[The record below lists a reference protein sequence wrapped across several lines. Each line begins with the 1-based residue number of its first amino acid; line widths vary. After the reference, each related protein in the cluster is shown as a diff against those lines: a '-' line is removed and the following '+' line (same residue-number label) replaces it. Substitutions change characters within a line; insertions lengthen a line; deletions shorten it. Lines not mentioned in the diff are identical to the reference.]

1 MVAAALALWAVFA
14 PFAFAPFAFAPKA
27 FANVLVTDLSK
38 DKISIRGDFTGETL
52 LLFGAIDPVPH
63 GPVDGVVVVLRGP
76 GENIVLRKKQKTLG
90 IWVNQAA
97 YPMGPLPGFLATAS
111 SAPLGA
117 LIPDEERRLL
127 SIGADKLQANLLGGP
142 LFNSGAKSGAKS
154 VSDEERRDALA
165 AFIRLKES
173 AHLFAENPQAV
184 EIINNRLFRA
194 EINLPAGMPVG
205 RYVTEFFAFKNG
217 RLVGYRTGELP
228 VDIVGAGHI
237 LGEAAHNQSL
247 LYGLSGV
254 ALAMF
259 MGWGVAAIF
268 RRR

>member
-1 MVAAALALWAVFA
+1 MMKRAPITLCLLALLALLA
-14 PFAFAPFAFAPKA
+14 PPMAH
-27 FANVLVTDLSK
+27 ANVLVTDLSK
-38 DKISIRGDFTGETL
+38 DQISIRGDFAGETL
-52 LLFGAIDPVPH
+52 LLFGAIDPAPH
-63 GPVDGVVVVLRGP
+63 GVVDGVVVILRGP
-76 GENIVLRKKQKTLG
+76 GENITLRKKQKTLG

-97 YPMGPLPGFLATAS
+97 YPMGPLPGFLAVVS
-111 SAPLGA
+111 SAPLVD

-127 SIGADKLQANLLGGP
+127 NIGADKLQANMLRGTP
-142 LFNSGAKSGAKS
+142 T
-154 VSDEERRDALA
+154 DEEQRAALA
-165 AFIRLKES
+165 AFIRLKQKDR
-173 AHLFAENPQAV
+173 LFAENAQAV
-184 EIINNRLFRA
+184 EIIDDRLFRA

-217 RLVGYRTGELP
+217 RVVGYRTGELP

-237 LGEAAHNQSL
+237 LGEAAHNQPL

-254 ALAMF
+254 ALAVF

>member
-1 MVAAALALWAVFA
+1 MTHLKALISFVLLLAIA
-14 PFAFAPFAFAPKA
+14 PLAQ
-27 FANVLVTDLSK
+27 ANVLVTDLSK

-52 LLFGAIDPVPH
+52 LLFGAIDPAPH

-76 GENIVLRKKQKTLG
+76 GENITLRKKQKSWG
-90 IWVNQAA
+90 IWVNRQA
-97 YPMGPLPGFLATAS
+97 YRMGPLPGFLATVS
-111 SAPLGA
+111 SVPLADLAPLK
-117 LIPDEERRLL
+117 ERRKLN
-127 SIGADKLQANLLGGP
+127 IGADQLTASLLSGSATAAEKTDALQAFVRLKR
-142 LFNSGAKSGAKS
+142 S
-154 VSDEERRDALA
+154 DAL
-165 AFIRLKES
+165 FD
-173 AHLFAENPQAV
+173 ENAQAV
-184 EIINNRLFRA
+184 EIIDNRLFRA
-194 EINLPAGMPVG
+194 EIKLPAGMPVG

-217 RLVGYRTGELP
+217 RVVGYRTGELP

-254 ALAMF
+254 ALAVF